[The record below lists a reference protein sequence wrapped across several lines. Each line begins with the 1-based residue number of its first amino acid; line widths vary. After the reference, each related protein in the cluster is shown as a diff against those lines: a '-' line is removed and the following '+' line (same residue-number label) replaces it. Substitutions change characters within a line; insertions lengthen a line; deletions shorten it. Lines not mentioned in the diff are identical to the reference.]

1 MAEPRVLC
9 ACDEV
14 LDDLVRSKVPF
25 VLYRLP
31 DTLETRL
38 IVQHDLNVQRI
49 TNFKDLSNAS
59 GFLMAPFAM
68 SESCPMVV
76 IRADESI
83 TGDMAIIEYLLERYE
98 QLKADK
104 ACAVKAD
111 AGDNTA
117 VSDAGD
123 KTAVSDVLARP
134 CFKEAVESR
143 EVVYERYKQVFE
155 RFSSALQ
162 THQYDKLVLSRCE
175 KYAYSPFGIFS
186 SFAKA
191 CALYP
196 NMTVSVVNSEATGTW
211 FGATPEI
218 LLKGEGT
225 KFRTMSLAGTMNLA
239 SYREELSKKL
249 SEQTSE
255 SSSVSK
261 GSACLVCPAQM
272 DAADITK
279 AVPELSDWSAKDVEE
294 QGYVTSYIEEV
305 LSRYSDAIE
314 KSGPKTAAAGPVCH
328 LKTDFTFSIT
338 DKSCLGEIIG
348 ALHPTPAVCGLPK
361 LEAYKF
367 IQENEGYDR
376 AYYAGML
383 GPLNL
388 EGQSALYV
396 NLRCMQLLC
405 ENSGVQD
412 DRYTSSHKV
421 TTDAAAPR
429 TDKTIADEAAATTN
443 RTIEDEAAAT
453 ANRTIAACY
462 IGGGILRQSNLDS
475 EFNEGSNKVAT
486 ILCAVSDEPYNQA
499 CKTAK

>member
-1 MAEPRVLC
+1 MAEPRVLF

-14 LDDLVRSKVPF
+14 LDDLVRNKVPF

-31 DTLETRL
+31 NTLEPRL
-38 IVQHDLNVQRI
+38 LVQHDMNVQHI

-68 SESCPMVV
+68 SESYPMAV

-83 TGDMAIIEYLLERYE
+83 TGDMAIIEYLLDRHE
-98 QLKADK
+98 QMKASQ
-104 ACAVKAD
+104 AD
-111 AGDNTA
+111 AKNDSEA
-117 VSDAGD
+117 A
-123 KTAVSDVLARP
+123 AAAP
-134 CFKEAVESR
+134 CFKEAVEDR
-143 EVVYERYKQVFE
+143 EVVYKRYQQVFG
-155 RFSSALQ
+155 RFSTALKDRRF
-162 THQYDKLVLSRCE
+162 DKLVLSRCE
-175 KYAYSPFGIFS
+175 KYAYAPFGIFS

-218 LLKGEGT
+218 LLKGQNT
-225 KFRTMSLAGTMNLA
+225 QFCTMSLAGTMNLA
-239 SYREELSKKL
+239 CYREELSKKIAA
-249 SEQTSE
+249 QD
-255 SSSVSK
+255 SSCGCAAK
-261 GSACLVCPAQM
+261 GGACLAGSSQM
-272 DAADITK
+272 SAEDIAK
-279 AVPELSDWSAKDVEE
+279 AVPALSDWSAKDVEE

-305 LSRYSDAIE
+305 LSRYSDSIE

-328 LKTDFTFSIT
+328 LKTDFTFSIK

-388 EGQSALYV
+388 EGQTALYV
-396 NLRCMQLLC
+396 NLRCMQLLR
-405 ENSGVQD
+405 ENSGEQQELNAGAS
-412 DRYTSSHKV
+412 TTASS
-421 TTDAAAPR
+421 
-429 TDKTIADEAAATTN
+429 
-443 RTIEDEAAAT
+443 
-453 ANRTIAACY
+453 ANKTIAACY
-462 IGGGILRQSNLDS
+462 IGGGILRQSDLDS
-475 EFNEGSNKVAT
+475 EFKEGSNKVAT
-486 ILCAVSDEPYNQA
+486 ILSAVSDEPYKQA
-499 CKTAK
+499 CSTAK